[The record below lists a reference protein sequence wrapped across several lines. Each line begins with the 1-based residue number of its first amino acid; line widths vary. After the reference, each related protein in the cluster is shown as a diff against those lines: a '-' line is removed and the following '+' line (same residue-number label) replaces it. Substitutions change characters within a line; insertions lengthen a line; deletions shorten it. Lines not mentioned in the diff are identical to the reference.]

1 MDSPPS
7 SPATTPGEP
16 APRWIGLALAAV
28 LLASFAVRTWDA
40 SFGLYAGRHFDER
53 FTFKNVSAILK
64 HGELKPRHAF
74 YLSLSYLPQTAVL
87 AASDG
92 LYRMTDRP
100 VFSIFDDSRDG
111 NSPTAYWLARMV
123 NVVYGTLS
131 LWVLFLIGRRLY
143 SPEVGLLAA
152 AALAAVPRHL

>member
-1 MDSPPS
+1 AMDSPVPS
-7 SPATTPGEP
+7 HAAKT
-16 APRWIGLALAAV
+16 PRWVAVALAAV

-40 SFGLYAGRHFDER
+40 SVGLHAGRHFDER
-53 FTFKNVSAILK
+53 FTFKNFSAILK
-64 HGELKPRHAF
+64 HGEYKPRHAF

-100 VFSIFDDSRDG
+100 IFSIFGESRDG

-123 NVVYGTLS
+123 NV
-131 LWVLFLIGRRLY
+131 
-143 SPEVGLLAA
+143 
-152 AALAAVPRHL
+152 